1 MSCGSASKF
10 SEVRYRRVGLWV
22 DYPYPIKWIVSFS
35 ISIITTKFW
44 DSNYSEYQLY
54 LFNKIRGLK
63 EDILTPIGYRKIS
76 NILNDEGLLTVRNT
90 PFTNSKVFSIYQ
102 KGLKREERINRKDIV
117 EVKNLRIEPFDSHK
131 Y

>member
-1 MSCGSASKF
+1 
-10 SEVRYRRVGLWV
+10 LIILT
-22 DYPYPIKWIVSFS
+22 PIKWAVSFS

-44 DSNYSEYQLY
+44 DSNYSECQLY